1 MRYANFA
8 LILSTLM
15 VAVSPAAAQIK
26 VGVLTDMDAM
36 YADISGKGAVASAQM
51 AAEDFGPVLGG
62 PVEIVSANH
71 QNSPDVASGIAG
83 RWYDAEGVDMIT
95 DGGSSAVALA
105 VENISRQKQKLVLF
119 SGPAS
124 TDITGRN
131 CSPYA
136 AHWTYDTYALSRVA
150 GDAIVKNGGKT
161 WFFVGADYTFGH
173 ALEHDTAVAVKAEG
187 GKVVGSVYAP
197 LNTSDFSSFLLQA
210 KASKA
215 DIIGLANAA
224 GDTTNSIKQAAGYA
238 IAQGGQKFAA
248 LFMFTTDINAIGL
261 DAAQGLQF
269 VSAFYWDKDADT
281 RAFSERFLEKVGHMP
296 TMIQAG
302 VYSATTQYLKAVR
315 ALGSKEPLKVMAKM
329 REMPINDFMTRGGK
343 LRIDGRVLRD
353 MYLLEVK
360 KPDKSNS
367 RWDLAKIIATVPG
380 EKAFRPLQDGGCLLT
395 TGAR

>member
-26 VGVLTDMDAM
+26 VGVLTDMDSM

-71 QNSPDVASGIAG
+71 QNSPDVASGIAR

-224 GDTTNSIKQAAGYA
+224 GDTTNSIKQAAEYA

-269 VSAFYWDKDADT
+269 VSAFYWDKDVDT

-302 VYSATTQYLKAVR
+302 VYSATTHYLKAVR
-315 ALGSKEPLKVMAKM
+315 ALGSKEPLKVMAEM

-360 KPDKSNS
+360 KPDESNS

-380 EKAFRPLQDGGCLLT
+380 EEAFRPLQDGGCLLT

>member
-1 MRYANFA
+1 
-8 LILSTLM
+8 M

-26 VGVLTDMDAM
+26 VGVLTDMDSM

-51 AAEDFGPVLGG
+51 AAEDFGPVLGW

-71 QNSPDVASGIAG
+71 QNSPDVASVIAR

-136 AHWTYDTYALSRVA
+136 AHWTYNTYALSRVA

-210 KASKA
+210 KATRPR
-215 DIIGLANAA
+215 LP
-224 GDTTNSIKQAAGYA
+224 TTKTTKRSASSTGHRSI
-238 IAQGGQKFAA
+238 
-248 LFMFTTDINAIGL
+248 
-261 DAAQGLQF
+261 
-269 VSAFYWDKDADT
+269 
-281 RAFSERFLEKVGHMP
+281 
-296 TMIQAG
+296 
-302 VYSATTQYLKAVR
+302 
-315 ALGSKEPLKVMAKM
+315 
-329 REMPINDFMTRGGK
+329 
-343 LRIDGRVLRD
+343 
-353 MYLLEVK
+353 
-360 KPDKSNS
+360 
-367 RWDLAKIIATVPG
+367 
-380 EKAFRPLQDGGCLLT
+380 
-395 TGAR
+395 